1 MEQTQSSSMEP
12 HGHHHPHPHPHPVTV
27 EFHVNEKPV
36 RIEGHRHNG
45 LQIKEAAK
53 AQGVKIELD
62 FLLYLLRHHQ
72 PNKLITDGEEV
83 DITHE
88 SRFHA
93 IADDD
98 NS

>member
-1 MEQTQSSSMEP
+1 MEQAQSFP
-12 HGHHHPHPHPHPVTV
+12 HEHHPHHPHPHPHPETV

-36 RIEGHRHNG
+36 RMDGHLHTG
-45 LQIKEAAK
+45 LQIKQAAK

-62 FLLYLLRHHQ
+62 FLLYLVRHHQ
-72 PNKLITDGEEV
+72 PNKLIPDGEDV
-83 DITHE
+83 HVTHE

>member
-1 MEQTQSSSMEP
+1 MEQTQSFSPEEQ
-12 HGHHHPHPHPHPVTV
+12 GHHPQHHPSLKTV

-36 RIEGHRHNG
+36 RMEGHLHTG
-45 LQIKEAAK
+45 LQIKVAAK
-53 AQGVKIELD
+53 DQGVKIELD

-83 DITHE
+83 HLTHE

>member
-1 MEQTQSSSMEP
+1 MEASQHPQE
-12 HGHHHPHPHPHPVTV
+12 HHHHPVTHVREV
-27 EFHVNEKPV
+27 EIHVNEKPV
-36 RIEGHRHNG
+36 RLLGHRHTG
-45 LQIKEAAK
+45 LDIKEAAI
-53 AQGVKIELD
+53 AQHMKIQPD

-72 PNKLITDGEEV
+72 PNLPIADDEEV
-83 DITHE
+83 TVTHE

>member
-1 MEQTQSSSMEP
+1 MEQTQSFSHEP
-12 HGHHHPHPHPHPVTV
+12 HGHPHPHHHPHPEPVR
-27 EFHVNEKPV
+27 FHVNEKHV
-36 RIEGHRHNG
+36 HMEGHHHTG
-45 LQIKEAAK
+45 LRIKEAAK

-62 FLLYLLRHHQ
+62 FLLYLVRHHQ
-72 PNKLITDGEEV
+72 PNKLIGDGEEV
-83 DITHE
+83 HLTHE

>member
-1 MEQTQSSSMEP
+1 MEHSQPLSQVPAE
-12 HGHHHPHPHPHPVTV
+12 HHHHHPHPHPEPV
-27 EFHVNEKPV
+27 EFHVNEKNV
-36 RIEGHRHNG
+36 RMEGHDHTG

-62 FLLYLLRHHQ
+62 FLLYLLRHQQ
-72 PNKLITDGEEV
+72 PNKLIGDDEEV
-83 DITHE
+83 HVTHE
-88 SRFHA
+88 SKFHA

>member
-1 MEQTQSSSMEP
+1 MEQIQPTSHEQ
-12 HGHHHPHPHPHPVTV
+12 HGHHHPIPEIV

-36 RIEGHRHNG
+36 RMEGHLHDG

-72 PNKLITDGEEV
+72 PNQLIPDGEEV
-83 DITHE
+83 HLTHE

>member
-1 MEQTQSSSMEP
+1 MEQTQSSSPEL
-12 HGHHHPHPHPHPVTV
+12 HGHHHPHHQPSPETV
-27 EFHVNEKPV
+27 EFHVNEKHV
-36 RIEGHRHNG
+36 RMEGHTHTG

-72 PNKLITDGEEV
+72 PNQLIADGEDV
-83 DITHE
+83 HLTHE

>member
-1 MEQTQSSSMEP
+1 MEQSQPFSQEEHSQHHP
-12 HGHHHPHPHPHPVTV
+12 HHHPSPEIV

-36 RIEGHRHNG
+36 RMEGHRHTG
-45 LQIKEAAK
+45 LQIKQAAK
-53 AQGVKIELD
+53 DQGVKIELD
-62 FLLYLLRHHQ
+62 FLLYLLRYHQ
-72 PNKLITDGEEV
+72 PNQLIADGEEV
-83 DITHE
+83 HLTHE

>member
-1 MEQTQSSSMEP
+1 MQPEQGVAEHHKPEP
-12 HGHHHPHPHPHPVTV
+12 HHHHEPHPRV
-27 EFHVNEKPV
+27 EIHVNEKPV
-36 RIEGHRHNG
+36 HMVGHQQTG
-45 LQIKEAAK
+45 LRVKKAAI
-53 AQGVKIELD
+53 AQDVKIELD

-72 PNKLITDGEEV
+72 ANLPIGDNEEISV
-83 DITHE
+83 THE

>member
-1 MEQTQSSSMEP
+1 MEQVQPGSDEQHS
-12 HGHHHPHPHPHPVTV
+12 HHHPHPHPSPESV

-36 RIEGHRHNG
+36 RMEGHRHTG

-53 AQGVKIELD
+53 AERVKIELD
-62 FLLYLLRHHQ
+62 FLLYLLRHHH
-72 PNKLITDGEEV
+72 PNRLIPDAEEV
-83 DITHE
+83 HLTHE

>member
-1 MEQTQSSSMEP
+1 MEQNPSFPNEQQS
-12 HGHHHPHPHPHPVTV
+12 HHHPHHHPSPEIV

-36 RIEGHRHNG
+36 RVEGHRHTG
-45 LQIKEAAK
+45 LEIKEAAK

-62 FLLYLLRHHQ
+62 FLLYLLRQHQ
-72 PNKLITDGEEV
+72 PNKLIANGEEV
-83 DITHE
+83 HVTHE